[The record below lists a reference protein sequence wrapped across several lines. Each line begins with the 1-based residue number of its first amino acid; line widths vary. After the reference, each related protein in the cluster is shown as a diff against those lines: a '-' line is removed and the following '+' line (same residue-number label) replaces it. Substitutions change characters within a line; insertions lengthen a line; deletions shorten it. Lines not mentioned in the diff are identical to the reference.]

1 MNFEDSIESGV
12 HAHLSLLVGE
22 WTGAAKTWFEPGV
35 VGDESPMTGRMK
47 AILGGRFILHEYTG
61 SMAGK
66 PFEGV
71 AIYGF
76 DLATNKF
83 QSAWIDS
90 FHMSTGIMFSEG
102 DLGDEPGERF
112 KVLGSYD
119 AGGTDLPRWGWRTE
133 IDVIDKRNIVVTAYN
148 ISPDGDEAKAT
159 ETRYSRKI

>member
-1 MNFEDSIESGV
+1 MGGNDENMFD
-12 HAHLSLLVGE
+12 
-22 WTGAAKTWFEPGV
+22 PDV

-47 AILGGRFILHEYTG
+47 AILGDRFVLHEYSG

-102 DLGDEPGERF
+102 EPGVKF
-112 KVLGSYD
+112 NVLGSYF
-119 AGGTDLPRWGWRTE
+119 ASENEPRWGWRTE
-133 IDVIDKRNIVVTAYN
+133 IDVVDGDNIVVTAYN
-148 ISPDGDEAKAT
+148 VSPEGDEAKAT
-159 ETRYSRKI
+159 ETRYSRKG